1 MRDSRLKREQE
12 QVKFIQEME
21 NAHGACLEKER
32 LVWSRYA
39 QQREEKGLEHLKD
52 QKYLDSLLKSNSTKA
67 DSRRTEVRRWN

>member
-12 QVKFIQEME
+12 QVRFIQEME

-39 QQREEKGLEHLKD
+39 QQR
-52 QKYLDSLLKSNSTKA
+52 
-67 DSRRTEVRRWN
+67 

>member
-12 QVKFIQEME
+12 QAKFILEME

-32 LVWSRYA
+32 LVWNSYA
-39 QQREEKGLEHLKD
+39 QEREDKGIGHLKD

-67 DSRRTEVRRWN
+67 DSRRTSVRRWN